1 MTLDDYMLVPAAT
14 IQKLCILF
22 GSMISFLL
30 LLLIQFATGF
40 TPNRNYVLPPSLNRV
55 RKNSAIQAYEEKQN
69 NFETKLLKTLPMS
82 FGLFLPLV
90 CDAMSDVDGI
100 EIAELPPPYVPV
112 FFAVSILVGA
122 GVLTLSLGDVME
134 EGNNFFFNL
143 LNLLMVSNSKK

>member
-1 MTLDDYMLVPAAT
+1 M
-14 IQKLCILF
+14 
-22 GSMISFLL
+22 G
-30 LLLIQFATGF
+30 

-55 RKNSAIQAYEEKQN
+55 RKNSAIQAHDEKQN

-112 FFAVSILVGA
+112 FFRCFNSCWCRSIDFKSGGCDGGRGCA
-122 GVLTLSLGDVME
+122 GTYVWCG
-134 EGNNFFFNL
+134 
-143 LNLLMVSNSKK
+143 SKKRKGTKQIVI